1 MTIEF
6 SLRRRANQSRWAAT
20 FWLSLAVIILISSYV
35 SLPIIAGK
43 ALNSINQIESASA
56 IADSAT
62 AGVEKSSF
70 IHLHIFALIIL
81 VLCLAVI
88 SFASYLL
95 ARTAFIELESAA
107 RFSGLADAICIAGD
121 DFERLEI
128 AATLFVPRTKFFPET
143 SKKNLKAFLE
153 TVKSTRE

>member
-6 SLRRRANQSRWAAT
+6 SLRRRANQSRWIAIA
-20 FWLSLAVIILISSYV
+20 WLSLATIILIGSYV

-43 ALNSINQIESASA
+43 TLISINQIESSSVIVDGASA
-56 IADSAT
+56 D
-62 AGVEKSSF
+62 VEKASF

-81 VLCLAVI
+81 ILCLAVI

-95 ARTAFIELESAA
+95 ARTAFIELDSAA

-121 DFERLEI
+121 DFDRLEI
-128 AATLFVPRTKFFPET
+128 AATLFVPRTKSFPEI
-143 SKKNLKAFLE
+143 SEKSLKAFLE
-153 TVKSTRE
+153 TVKNTRG